1 MALPTVDAARIIR
14 KASGVATPLLADVPD
29 TGRFDSEWESA
40 AVSEVL
46 ATLLL
51 PPIGV
56 PSTGAL
62 REYIE
67 RSEASRAYYGALERM
82 AQKLDSRGEVIP
94 SPLDMW
100 RAKAAGGL
108 RRRPARKAGP
118 PQRPVNP
125 AHLLRYVQIQFTIAV
140 LQRVGVKPR
149 GYVSGCGIVSEALE
163 LSEGNVSLSEDSVRR
178 IWDRPFTPEFR
189 KHSKAIATRTG
200 PFHTTEA

>member
-1 MALPTVDAARIIR
+1 MALPTIGAARIIR
-14 KASGVATPLLADVPD
+14 KASGLPRHCWPDVPD

-67 RSEASRAYYGALERM
+67 RSEASRAYFGALERM
-82 AQKLDSRGEVIP
+82 AQKLDSRGDVIP

-108 RRRPARKAGP
+108 RR
-118 PQRPVNP
+118 RPVNP

-163 LSEGNVSLSEDSVRR
+163 LSEGNVSLSEDRVRR
-178 IWDRPFTPEFR
+178 IWDRPFLPEFQ
-189 KHSKAIATRTG
+189 KYSEAIATRAG
-200 PFHTTEA
+200 PFHTTKDH